1 MSITKIVVHTSQFT
15 SSKILAEETFDIPL
29 DDRIRKVI
37 AIAVYTENIPETGTY
52 CLKFTIEGQLVPM
65 MQPDKML
72 YSREQA
78 KEAAEFAFTSGEVK
92 ALIEKKIKE
101 WIFLG

>member
-1 MSITKIVVHTSQFT
+1 
-15 SSKILAEETFDIPL
+15 
-29 DDRIRKVI
+29 
-37 AIAVYTENIPETGTY
+37 
-52 CLKFTIEGQLVPM
+52 
-65 MQPDKML
+65 ML

-101 WIFLG
+101 WIFLGLSSENLTS